1 MDDKLH
7 KYLIMVYG
15 ALLVAG
21 AALFM
26 FDVPY
31 AQCFFS
37 VGAFLAV
44 VQTFTYAMQHKD
56 DTTGDKKTD
65 IQQARLHRLNFVASL
80 FLGIAAWMMW
90 IDETSWVV
98 FVLIYVV
105 LTLYLSFRSK

>member
-1 MDDKLH
+1 MDKVH
-7 KYLIMVYG
+7 KQLIMVYG
-15 ALLVAG
+15 ALLVVG

-31 AQCFFS
+31 AQCLFS

-56 DTTGDKKTD
+56 DTTGDKRLD

-80 FLGIAAWMMW
+80 FLGIAAWLMW
-90 IDETSWVV
+90 INNTTWVACV
-98 FVLIYVV
+98 MIYVV
-105 LTLYLSFRSK
+105 ITFYLSFRAK